1 MPKKRIVSLLITM
14 SIAVSLIQ
22 SSVVSA
28 DVYLSDNITSHP
40 MTEETIADE
49 EVLVETEKNECF
61 YSDGDLDIFQLA
73 NSKLADFEIPEIIS
87 LKDIK
92 TNMNVNRLY
101 LQENDEY
108 TAIFQNKDG
117 SKTMYLF
124 NEPIKYTDKYGVMRD
139 KQTELTNSVASVDKS
154 LKGTYI
160 YVNEENDVNT
170 FFPSILSHETGMLVK
185 NDKYEIEFSPK
196 TEDDVKV
203 SASEITIKLSSYG
216 HKKDY
221 VEYDN
226 VFGENSTIQYSASI
240 NGMKED
246 IVLNSYEGINEFSF
260 TVTTNGLKVVDV
272 GDYFILVD
280 PETNEEVGGI
290 SEVIVFDSSRISR
303 TIVEQDCVVDYSAVE
318 EEVNNKYT
326 ITITMSEEFLKS
338 EAVYP
343 VIIDPSI
350 ALASTGSGT
359 SKTIIDTP
367 IYSGRATINYG
378 SYSIGTAGY
387 QDSTLGI
394 GRILLRFPGLE
405 NHSVFSLLRYTE
417 IKSATL
423 YMAEG
428 TGNSATS
435 TLELKEP
442 TINNWA
448 ETYPTF
454 ANANFHSS
462 NTYGTAIISSS
473 GTIQFDITEFAK
485 QWSLGFID
493 IKKGIM
499 IKNTNESNTSF
510 RRSFYMSEYSSSK
523 PRIVIKWEPLED
535 GMAYMLKTV
544 SDGVNDGMCLTAQ
557 ASALI
562 KKEIEYDY
570 IDSNKIEKWY
580 SNPSQIWSVK
590 LSQTGGYIFYKTA
603 MSDNNTDANYAISSA
618 SNNQLVVSHCTNE
631 TNPYYCWN
639 IVKVNKSRFAIKNM
653 ITGYWIAC
661 DENDNMYL
669 SNSES
674 NRQIFTLAEDNHE
687 LYWDG
692 TYQGQQGHYQLNVVL
707 HEGCIIETEDF
718 TMNDVKNAIEQWNG
732 IIDKVTVSAYL
743 YELPENAEEG
753 LLVDVYSKEFD
764 VFQNTVNAVFI
775 PNGTYNSPTSIAKEQ
790 SSNILDNVLE
800 RGVIFVNL
808 TNSQFN
814 TKSREQKLA
823 ILMHEVGHVL
833 FLKHTDYTVNEYLLY
848 TGAPYSAITYM
859 SASIMNV
866 DNRQALIITPYDKS
880 NLIKKWSDM
889 P

>member
-1 MPKKRIVSLLITM
+1 MKMQKKRIVSLLIAM
-14 SIAVSLIQ
+14 SMMVSLIG
-22 SSVVSA
+22 SNLVSA
-28 DVYLSDNITSHP
+28 
-40 MTEETIADE
+40 EEVLIETVTDQIADE
-49 EVLVETEKNECF
+49 KTVVNEETSVETAENEYV

-73 NSKLADFEIPEIIS
+73 NAKLADFEIPEIIS

-139 KQTELTNSVASVDKS
+139 KQTELTSSVDSVDKS
-154 LKGTYI
+154 LNGAYI

-170 FFPSILSHETGMLVK
+170 FFPSVLSQETGMLVK

-196 TEDDVKV
+196 TEDDVKA
-203 SASEITIKLSSYG
+203 SASEIVTKLSSYG

-260 TVTTNGLKVVDV
+260 TITTNGLKVVDV
-272 GDYFILVD
+272 GDYFVLVD
-280 PETNEEVGGI
+280 PATNEEVGGI
-290 SEVIVFDSSRISR
+290 SEVIVFDSSRISK

-318 EEVNNKYT
+318 EEANNKYT
-326 ITITMSEEFLKS
+326 ITITISEEFLKS

-343 VIIDPSI
+343 VTIDPSI
-350 ALASTGSGT
+350 ALAPTGSGT

-367 IYSGRATINYG
+367 IYSGKATTNYG

-405 NHSVFSLLRYTE
+405 NHSVFPFLRYSE

-423 YMAEG
+423 YMTEG

-435 TLELKEP
+435 NLELRVP
-442 TINNWA
+442 NISNWA

-454 ANANFHSS
+454 ANANTSS
-462 NTYGTAIISSS
+462 SSVYGSATISSS

-485 QWSLGFID
+485 QWSLGFVD

-499 IKNTNESNTSF
+499 IKNKNETSTSY

-523 PRIVIKWEPLED
+523 PRIVIKWEPLKD

-544 SDGVNDGMCLTAQ
+544 TDGANDGMCLTGQ
-557 ASALI
+557 GYTL
-562 KKEIEYDY
+562 KKREIEF
-570 IDSNKIEKWY
+570 NENEQENEHIEWY
-580 SNPSQIWSVK
+580 SNPSQIWSIK
-590 LSQTGGYIFYKTA
+590 LSQIGGYILYRTG
-603 MSDNNTDANYAISSA
+603 MSDSILEVNYAISSTY
-618 SNNQLVVSHCTNE
+618 NNQLTIAQCSSE
-631 TNPYYCWN
+631 TNPYYCWD
-639 IVKVNKSRFAIKNM
+639 IVKVSKSRFALKNKV
-653 ITGYWIAC
+653 TGYWVAS

-669 SNSES
+669 SGVEND
-674 NRQIFTLAEDNHE
+674 RQIFTLTEDNHE

-707 HEGCIIETEDF
+707 HEGCINETSDF

-732 IIDKVTVSAYL
+732 ITDKITVSAYL
-743 YELPENAEEG
+743 YELPENAEDG
-753 LLVDVYSKEFD
+753 LLVDVYSKEFGT
-764 VFQNTVNAVFI
+764 FENTVNAVFI
-775 PNGTYNSPTSIAKEQ
+775 PNGTYNSSTSISDDQADAIM
-790 SSNILDNVLE
+790 NGTVE

-808 TNSQFN
+808 TNSQFSTN
-814 TKSREQKLA
+814 SREQKLA
-823 ILMHEVGHVL
+823 TLTHEVGHAL
-833 FLKHTDYTVNEYLLY
+833 FLQHTGYYVNQYAGGATDGIYT
-848 TGAPYSAITYM
+848 AC
-859 SASIMNV
+859 SIMQISNLSTLV
-866 DNRQALIITPYDKS
+866 ITPYDKS
-880 NLIKKWSDM
+880 NLIKKWSEM

>member
-1 MPKKRIVSLLITM
+1 M
-14 SIAVSLIQ
+14 SMLVSLIG
-22 SSVVSA
+22 SNVASA
-28 DVYLSDNITSHP
+28 EESLNANIVEQP
-40 MTEETIADE
+40 LVEETIANE
-49 EVLVETEKNECF
+49 ETSVETEEIKGV
-61 YSDGDLDIFQLA
+61 YSNGDLDIFQLA
-73 NSKLADFEIPEIIS
+73 NAELADFEIPEIIS

-92 TNMNVNRLY
+92 TNKNVNRLY

-139 KQTELTNSVASVDKS
+139 KQTELTSSVESVDKS
-154 LKGTYI
+154 LSDKYI

-170 FFPSILSHETGMLVK
+170 FFPSVLSQETGMLVK
-185 NDKYEIEFSPK
+185 NDKYKIEFSPK
-196 TEDDVKV
+196 TDGNIQA
-203 SASEITIKLSSYG
+203 SASEIATQLSSYG

-221 VEYDN
+221 VEYND

-246 IVLNSYEGINEFSF
+246 IILSSYDGINKFSF

-280 PETNEEVGGI
+280 PATNEEVGGI
-290 SEVIVFDSSRISR
+290 SEVIVFDSSRISK
-303 TIVEQDCVVDYSAVE
+303 TIVEQDCVVDYSAIE
-318 EEVNNKYT
+318 EEANNKYT
-326 ITITMSEEFLKS
+326 ITITISKDFLES

-343 VIIDPSI
+343 VTIDPSI

-367 IYSGRATINYG
+367 IYSGKATTNYG

-423 YMAEG
+423 YMTEG

-435 TLELKEP
+435 TLELKVP
-442 TINNWA
+442 NITSWA

-454 ANANFHSS
+454 ANANTASS
-462 NTYGTAIISSS
+462 NTYGSATISSS

-485 QWSLGFID
+485 QWSLGLID

-499 IKNTNESNTSF
+499 IKNKNETSTSY

-523 PRIVIKWEPLED
+523 PRIVIKWEPLTD

-544 SDGVNDGMCLTAQ
+544 TDGASDGMCLTGYR
-557 ASALI
+557 STLT
-562 KKEIEYDY
+562 KREIESEY
-570 IDSNKIEKWY
+570 IDDNQQIQWY
-580 SNPSQIWSVK
+580 SNSLQVWSIN
-590 LSQTGGYIFYKTA
+590 LSQNGGYIFYKTA
-603 MSDNNTDANYAISSA
+603 MSDNNIGINYAISST
-618 SNNQLVVSHCTNE
+618 SNNQLVISHCTNE
-631 TNPYYCWN
+631 TNPYYCWD
-639 IVKVNKSRFAIKNM
+639 IVKVSKSRFAIKNKM
-653 ITGYWIAC
+653 TGYWVAC

-669 SNSES
+669 TSAES
-674 NRQIFTLAEDNHE
+674 NRQLFTLTEDNHE

-692 TYQGQQGHYQLNVVL
+692 TYQGQQGHYQLNVIL
-707 HEGCIIETEDF
+707 HEGCIIETSDF

-732 IIDKVTVSAYL
+732 ITDKVSISAYL
-743 YELPENAEEG
+743 YELPENAEDG
-753 LLVDVYSKEFD
+753 LVVDVYSKEFD
-764 VFQNTVNAVFI
+764 VSQNSINAVFI
-775 PNGTYNSPTSIAKEQ
+775 PNGTYNSPTSISKEQ
-790 SSNILDNVLE
+790 SNAIMNGTME
-800 RGVIFVNL
+800 QGVIFVNL
-808 TNSQFN
+808 TNSQFS
-814 TKSREQKLA
+814 TKNREEKLA
-823 ILMHEVGHVL
+823 TLMHEVGHAL
-833 FLKHTDYTVNEYLLY
+833 FLQHTDYIINASSISNVGNPNY
-848 TGAPYSAITYM
+848 YM
-859 SASIMNV
+859 SHSIMQIQNV
-866 DNRQALIITPYDKS
+866 QALIITPYDKS